1 MAPDGAAE
9 GGSMD
14 RNRFGRLTARAG
26 LMLLLSLAVTASG
39 CLHGLSYHMR
49 ARGRVS
55 YLLSDPLDKKSP
67 RDHYVSF
74 QGTSRK
80 GGSAFEI
87 LPYFIY
93 AGAFEIT
100 YQVGLFDPGHVAES
114 TDAIGC
120 LELFEYQN
128 FGDPAHTVDL
138 CGRYTAGG
146 YQVFDSENSD
156 QRFYAGALRL
166 EARISYDGA
175 NLSYETRLPG
185 TVSWDAVTSFS
196 YAPLDPLLAS
206 LGGTSLYKKGSI
218 GFDDFAITTTMP
230 TDTTFEGA
238 VGWHIQE
245 AFHQEG
251 SALRSL
257 DGASPDFT
265 TAAADL
271 TASRS
276 EIQLGIGASAS
287 LDLKLGKQVIRYL
300 GRADRKLERAQQE
313 VSSQDAEG
321 AWKQTQ
327 KALRLEG
334 QAFQTLFALDYRQ
347 QF

>member
-1 MAPDGAAE
+1 
-9 GGSMD
+9 MD
-14 RNRFGRLTARAG
+14 RRRFGRVSARVG
-26 LMLLLSLAVTASG
+26 LALLLPLAVTTAG

-49 ARGRVS
+49 AHAKVR
-55 YLLSDPLDKKSP
+55 YLLTDPLDKKSP

-74 QGTSRK
+74 EGKSRK
-80 GGSAFEI
+80 GGAAFEI

-100 YQVGLFDPGHVAES
+100 YQVGLFDPGHVTES

-120 LELFEYQN
+120 LELFEYQD

-138 CGRYTAGG
+138 CGRYTTGG

-166 EARISYDGA
+166 EARVSYDGA
-175 NLSYETRLPG
+175 SLSYETRLPG
-185 TVSWDAVTSFS
+185 TVTWDAVTSFA
-196 YAPLDPLLAS
+196 YTPVDPLLLS
-206 LGGTSLYKKGSI
+206 LGATNLYKKGSI
-218 GFDDFAITTTMP
+218 GFDDFAITTTVP
-230 TDTTFEGA
+230 AASTTEGM

-251 SALRSL
+251 GALRNL

-271 TASRS
+271 ASCRS
-276 EIQLGIGASAS
+276 ELQLGIAASAG

-300 GRADRKLERAQQE
+300 GRADRKLERAEQE
-313 VSSQDAEG
+313 VAGQDAEG

-327 KALRLEG
+327 KALRLGG
-334 QAFQTLFALDYRQ
+334 QAFQTLFALDYRK